1 MVCKLLFTCIHKC
14 KHVQRSVSSMWTDF
28 VCVCVS
34 TNIWLTA
41 GPHIQDQTR
50 FKQSTG
56 DSLWLTACQ
65 HHTHTHTHTHTEAHI
80 PSWSTCG
87 VRCVSLCQS
96 ADGFGSSALTYNRRM
111 TNTPPL
117 NHTAMCALL
126 CVAFPDFKTELL
138 LFNRR
143 CLLKQLAHPEKS
155 RKPRLSQRSI
165 NPQWSGEISFPN
177 LSVQQSTA
185 PFTHTATF

>member
-1 MVCKLLFTCIHKC
+1 MYKGVCQACEQI
-14 KHVQRSVSSMWTDF
+14 S
-28 VCVCVS
+28 CVCVS
-34 TNIWLTA
+34 AQISSWL
-41 GPHIQDQTR
+41 QDHTFRIRPVLNKALETLSDRQLV
-50 FKQSTG
+50 ST
-56 DSLWLTACQ
+56 
-65 HHTHTHTHTHTEAHI
+65 THTHTHTHTEAHI

-155 RKPRLSQRSI
+155 RKPRLSQQSI

-185 PFTHTATF
+185 PFTHTDTF

>member
-1 MVCKLLFTCIHKC
+1 MYKGVCQACEQI
-14 KHVQRSVSSMWTDF
+14 S
-28 VCVCVS
+28 CVCVS
-34 TNIWLTA
+34 AQISGWLPDHTFRIR
-41 GPHIQDQTR
+41 PVLTKHWRLSLT
-50 FKQSTG
+50 
-56 DSLWLTACQ
+56 DSLSAP
-65 HHTHTHTHTHTEAHI
+65 HTHTHTHTHTEAHI

-143 CLLKQLAHPEKS
+143 CLLKQLAQANSYHPEKS
-155 RKPRLSQRSI
+155 RKHRLSQRSI

>member
-1 MVCKLLFTCIHKC
+1 MYKGVCQACEQI
-14 KHVQRSVSSMWTDF
+14 S
-28 VCVCVS
+28 CVCVS

-65 HHTHTHTHTHTEAHI
+65 HHTHTHTHTEAHI